1 MSPGFWRKIENCA
14 PVCLGGG
21 VSLLTGVSNE
31 HGDVRRDSQ
40 ILVRTPGEAIMNKP
54 MTYAE
59 KNKTSQTKSLKVK
72 TNIKA
77 GELHLMRRF

>member
-1 MSPGFWRKIENCA
+1 
-14 PVCLGGG
+14 
-21 VSLLTGVSNE
+21 
-31 HGDVRRDSQ
+31 
-40 ILVRTPGEAIMNKP
+40 MNKP